1 MKRNMKISLFT
12 LVFIISSV
20 MLSCKKNNDPHIPP
34 NVVFKTGIGYLSQND
49 TVTVQDTLLVGITAT
64 KTEDDLKSYNISVAY
79 DGAATTFTFF
89 NYLVQTTE
97 YTGFSKDVQIIT
109 RNQPGTEKW
118 IFSVVDRDGNIT
130 QKKFTLIVQ

>member
-1 MKRNMKISLFT
+1 MNRNRKTSLYT
-12 LVFIISSV
+12 LTVIFASI
-20 MLSCKKNNDPHIPP
+20 MLSCKKNNDPHVPP
-34 NVVFKTGIGYLSQND
+34 NVVFKTGSGYLFQND
-49 TVTVQDTLLVGITAT
+49 TVIVQDTLLVGITAT

-79 DGAATTFTFF
+79 DGSATTSTFY

-130 QKKFTLIVQ
+130 QKNLTLIVQ

>member
-1 MKRNMKISLFT
+1 
-12 LVFIISSV
+12 
-20 MLSCKKNNDPHIPP
+20 MLSCKKNNDPHVPP
-34 NVVFKTGIGYLSQND
+34 NVVFKTGSGYLFQND
-49 TVTVQDTLLVGITAT
+49 TVIVQDTLLVGITAT

-79 DGAATTFTFF
+79 DGSATTSTFY

-130 QKKFTLIVQ
+130 QKNLTLIVQ